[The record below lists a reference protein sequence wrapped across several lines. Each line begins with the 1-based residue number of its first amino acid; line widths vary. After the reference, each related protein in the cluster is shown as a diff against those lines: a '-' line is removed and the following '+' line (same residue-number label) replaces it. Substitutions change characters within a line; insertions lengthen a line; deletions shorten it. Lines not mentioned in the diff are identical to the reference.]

1 MKYAVPTQRLINDV
15 ADEIDISDYSH
26 ALRDNDIRH
35 IKNSHGENTNE
46 KYPVTSSDIKLIP
59 WIVQNY
65 DKVFVKT
72 NSRGKLGI
80 LYVKVT
86 EDNVIYYVEA
96 VTEEYHNEKLL
107 VNKQMIKT
115 GVSNIP
121 NLYGLYEAINKKMS
135 SSQYLADLNKIREAY
150 VQDVKENYSKNSIT
164 KNADVVNNN
173 YSTKTDILDELLD
186 NKTNNIDKSD
196 DYKFSI
202 SKTKNMDWIHQIY
215 GLYNKNGQIIR
226 SDTLVVETETPLYLR
241 LDGIKNLPLAI
252 PLSVVTK
259 ATNGKDR
266 SHSIKQEN
274 IIKLQNGIRNADIV
288 IKNSERNSFVFL
300 TNIKQDGYP
309 VLISF
314 LQDVDFDGD
323 RVHKAT
329 SIHLQIDVNSMLEAL
344 PSDATV
350 YLKNKNEFNDTVGVT
365 NNLRSLAANIEFIDE
380 ILSQNGGVV
389 NNNYSTNVDMFDGL
403 KELNVREKEYIQR
416 VCNQLGCQVVF
427 EDLREI
433 KYKGEILSPDGYI
446 GSDGVIHINTYAE
459 NPIGFILKHE
469 LTHFGEKS
477 SRYIEFV
484 KTVKKSKLYK
494 KWITEK
500 TGESDPRIAEYKYKQ
515 AVANTHSDIY
525 GAADPKTEA
534 EMIADFVGEMLF
546 TEKGRVYSK
555 TIPLTDVAWI
565 NGGEGQYAE
574 IGEAQK
580 NTAESDSVVR
590 FSERDYSYKNRNASD
605 YYSESIIYTYDFL
618 VSQKDMKAVTLPATG
633 TLANTKGKIDDAKVL
648 SEGKKNILSV
658 GIEKNGK
665 TYVKNLYTNR
675 ELRIDNSTIKHGLS
689 GTYNRHLTNARI
701 ASVIGSVV
709 QNAIPINALK
719 NTSAKAEGTYAMVA
733 YCRDNQNREFIAVV
747 TVEQH
752 TNNIDSFELYD
763 VAHAVSGR
771 QKNGSQVDTKSQ
783 GVYPIKA
790 TTISIADLLTIVN
803 DTHQSILSDDVLSRL
818 GQTRNPDGAYSD
830 KVLFSQR
837 DPAFVS
843 DRDTSKPI
851 NSWEK
856 QEIEKICNKFGI
868 DIVFEDLRDMVH
880 KGEILWTLAHQ
891 QTD

>member
-1 MKYAVPTQRLINDV
+1 
-15 ADEIDISDYSH
+15 
-26 ALRDNDIRH
+26 
-35 IKNSHGENTNE
+35 
-46 KYPVTSSDIKLIP
+46 
-59 WIVQNY
+59 
-65 DKVFVKT
+65 
-72 NSRGKLGI
+72 
-80 LYVKVT
+80 
-86 EDNVIYYVEA
+86 
-96 VTEEYHNEKLL
+96 
-107 VNKQMIKT
+107 
-115 GVSNIP
+115 
-121 NLYGLYEAINKKMS
+121 
-135 SSQYLADLNKIREAY
+135 
-150 VQDVKENYSKNSIT
+150 
-164 KNADVVNNN
+164 
-173 YSTKTDILDELLD
+173 
-186 NKTNNIDKSD
+186 
-196 DYKFSI
+196 
-202 SKTKNMDWIHQIY
+202 
-215 GLYNKNGQIIR
+215 
-226 SDTLVVETETPLYLR
+226 
-241 LDGIKNLPLAI
+241 
-252 PLSVVTK
+252 
-259 ATNGKDR
+259 
-266 SHSIKQEN
+266 
-274 IIKLQNGIRNADIV
+274 
-288 IKNSERNSFVFL
+288 
-300 TNIKQDGYP
+300 
-309 VLISF
+309 
-314 LQDVDFDGD
+314 
-323 RVHKAT
+323 
-329 SIHLQIDVNSMLEAL
+329 
-344 PSDATV
+344 
-350 YLKNKNEFNDTVGVT
+350 
-365 NNLRSLAANIEFIDE
+365 
-380 ILSQNGGVV
+380 
-389 NNNYSTNVDMFDGL
+389 
-403 KELNVREKEYIQR
+403 
-416 VCNQLGCQVVF
+416 
-427 EDLREI
+427 
-433 KYKGEILSPDGYI
+433 
-446 GSDGVIHINTYAE
+446 YAE

-525 GAADPKTEA
+525 GAADPKAEA

-689 GTYNRHLTNARI
+689 GTYNKHLTNARI

-843 DRDTSKPI
+843 DRDTSKPRDYSYESLVSKRDMRINFLVKATEKEMSSYKADRNLFAKNMIKNAIKVGNVNNADTKTFLHCNDLNRDVLITRNSFKHGAARIDETYVSVCKSIADIIENSIVVNEFKERSQTNGSYVLLGLAENENNYVVVRSVVDKKTWRLENYEELYAIRKKSIKKEDVGVKAPALPSKTGYGTSSTISIVDFLRFVNSLKMANSVLSLDVVKKLNSDRTYDDIITPSLLYSQRAPVFVSDRDTSKPI

-868 DIVFEDLRDMVH
+868 DIVFEDLREMVDM
-880 KGEILWTLAHQ
+880 GEILSPDGYIEKDKGIIHLNLYAENPIGFILKHELTHFGEKSSRYI
-891 QTD
+891 